1 MAKPNNTKKILLAS
15 TIVLLL
21 GLGVYIYIKYK
32 PKSEKKALKDVF
44 DNLVFETGKD
54 VIKPSSFEYLDKLV
68 EVLLAEPTWKLQIIG
83 HTDNV
88 GKDAYN
94 LELSNKRATAV
105 KKYLVS
111 KNIPETSITSIGKGE
126 TMPIADNKTAEGRLK
141 NRRVEFIIVKPN
153 NSTISTT
160 K

>member
-54 VIKPSSFEYLDKLV
+54 VIKPSSFEYLDKLL

-141 NRRVEFIIVKPN
+141 NRRVEFIIVKTN

>member
-1 MAKPNNTKKILLAS
+1 MAKSNTTKKILIAS

-21 GLGVYIYIKYK
+21 GLGVYVYLTNK
-32 PKSEKKALKDVF
+32 PKLEKKALKDVF

-54 VIKPSSFEYLDKLV
+54 VIKPSSFEYLDKLS

-83 HTDNV
+83 HTDSV
-88 GKDAYN
+88 GNDAYN
-94 LELSNKRATAV
+94 LNLSNKRADAV
-105 KKYLVS
+105 KKYLIS
-111 KNIPETSITSIGKGE
+111 KNIPENFITSIGKGE

-153 NSTISTT
+153 NSTIGTT

>member
-54 VIKPSSFEYLDKLV
+54 VIKPSSFEYIDKLV

-94 LELSNKRATAV
+94 LELSNKRANAV

-126 TMPIADNKTAEGRLK
+126 TMPIADNKTAEGRFK

>member
-21 GLGVYIYIKYK
+21 GIGVYLYLTNK
-32 PKSEKKALKDVF
+32 PKTPKKALQDVF

-68 EVLLAEPTWKLQIIG
+68 EVLLAEPTWKIQIIG
-83 HTDNV
+83 HTDSV
-88 GKDAYN
+88 GNDTYN
-94 LELSNKRATAV
+94 LNLSNKRADAV
-105 KKYLVS
+105 KKYLIS
-111 KNIPETSITSIGKGE
+111 KNISENLITSIGKGE
-126 TMPIADNKTAEGRLK
+126 TMPIADNKTVDGRLK
-141 NRRVEFIIVKPN
+141 NRRVEFIIMKPN

>member
-88 GKDAYN
+88 GKDTYN

-105 KKYLVS
+105 KKYLMS
-111 KNIPETSITSIGKGE
+111 KNVPEISITSIGKGE

>member
-1 MAKPNNTKKILLAS
+1 MAKANNTKKILLAS

-21 GLGVYIYIKYK
+21 GIGVYFYIKSK
-32 PKSEKKALKDVF
+32 PKTPKKALQDVF

-54 VIKPSSFEYLDKLV
+54 VIKPSSFDYLDKLV
-68 EVLLAEPTWKLQIIG
+68 EVLLAEPTWKIQIIG
-83 HTDNV
+83 HTDSV
-88 GKDAYN
+88 GNDAYN
-94 LELSNKRATAV
+94 LNLSNKRADAV
-105 KKYLVS
+105 KKYLIS
-111 KNIPETSITSIGKGE
+111 KNIPETLITSVGKGE
-126 TMPIADNKTAEGRLK
+126 TMPIADNKTAEGRFK

>member
-32 PKSEKKALKDVF
+32 PKAPKKALKDVF

-88 GKDAYN
+88 GNDAYN
-94 LELSNKRATAV
+94 LNLSNKRANAV
-105 KKYLVS
+105 KKYLIS
-111 KNIPETSITSIGKGE
+111 KNIPETLISSIGKGE